1 MKKRFFGKM
10 LATLMAASLVVIPQS
25 FTVNADTATGTDAI
39 AAVMSDVKMR
49 DNITIKG
56 KDVSGLTYHEALEAL
71 GGDEYIGQANVEFSS
86 EYGNFKATLS
96 ELGLTDNT
104 EEIVK
109 EALQYGNSGNV
120 LKRYKD
126 IKQLDSEPL
135 SFDIERG
142 VDEDL
147 VDDVIF
153 SNIGS
158 VLDGLNE
165 YSLEKHEDGS
175 VNVKVEGQTVGVDV
189 AATKALIEDYISSP
203 DYIGGTVPI
212 DVVMTDSSDNQTMQ
226 QVARVKDLLG
236 TYTTNYG
243 SSSASRK
250 TNVQRAASLVNGHLL
265 FPGEMISVY
274 NTIAPIEVSNGY
286 EMAHAYVGTEVV
298 DSAGGGVCQVATTLY
313 NAAII
318 AEIEIVQRDC
328 HSLRV
333 SYVPISADAAIAG
346 GVLDLKLRNNL
357 DAPIYIE
364 ALYDGANLSFNIYG
378 EEYREPGRTIEFE
391 SVQTGVIEPS
401 SDPIYTEDKSLP
413 PGTEEVTAGAVT
425 GYTGELWKHIYKDGV
440 KVDSVLVNKSKYQA
454 SPAKISINSDPGGE
468 ETAGDEDDNTDPNA
482 NPEGTDPN
490 QQQGQDPNQQQGQ
503 DPNQQQ
509 GQDPNQ
515 QQGGQD
521 PNQQQGQ
528 DPNQQQTPPEQQQT
542 PEQQTTPEG
551 QGE

>member
-1 MKKRFFGKM
+1 MKKRFFGRM
-10 LATLMAASLVVIPQS
+10 IATVMAATLIVIPQS
-25 FTVNADTATGTDAI
+25 LNVSAEPATATDAVPS
-39 AAVMSDVKMR
+39 VMSDVTIK

-86 EYGNFKATLS
+86 EYGHFKATLS
-96 ELGLTDNT
+96 DLGLKDNT
-104 EEIVK
+104 EEIVE
-109 EALQYGNSGNV
+109 EALEYGNSGNV

-126 IKQLDSEPL
+126 IKELEANPKT
-135 SFDIERG
+135 FDINRN
-142 VDEDL
+142 VNEDL
-147 VDDVIF
+147 VDDIIF

-165 YSLEKHEDGS
+165 YSLEKHEDGTVS
-175 VNVKVEGQTVGVDV
+175 VKVEGQTVGVDV
-189 AATKALIEDYISSP
+189 AATKAFIEDYISSP

-212 DVVMTDSSDNQTMQ
+212 DIAMTDSSDNQTMQ

-236 TYTTNYG
+236 TYTTDY
-243 SSSASRK
+243 SSSSSSRK

-274 NTIAPIEVSNGY
+274 NCIAPIEVSNGY

-313 NAAII
+313 NAALR
-318 AEIEIVQRDC
+318 AEIEIAQRDC

-378 EEYREPGRTIEFE
+378 EEYRDPGRTIEFE
-391 SVQTGVIEPS
+391 SVQTGVIDPS
-401 SDPIYTEDKSLP
+401 GDPIYTEDKSLP
-413 PGTEEVTAGAVT
+413 PGTEQVTAGAVT
-425 GYTGELWKHIYKDGV
+425 GYTGELWKHIYQNGAEVEK
-440 KVDSVLVNKSKYQA
+440 VLVNRSKYQA
-454 SPAKISINSDPGGE
+454 SPAKISINSDPASE
-468 ETAGDEDDNTDPNA
+468 EENADEDDNTDPNQ
-482 NPEGTDPN
+482 PTDPSQQQTDPDQQQPQTDPN
-490 QQQGQDPNQQQGQ
+490 QQQQPQTDPNQQQPQ
-503 DPNQQQ
+503 ADPNQQQ
-509 GQDPNQ
+509 
-515 QQGGQD
+515 
-521 PNQQQGQ
+521 
-528 DPNQQQTPPEQQQT
+528 QQTDPGQT
-542 PEQQTTPEG
+542 PTPAEGGEG
-551 QGE
+551 Q